1 MPTAGDDGTGVI
13 SPTSFAYVADLLRR
27 ETAMLCEPGKEY
39 LVEARLLPLARAAGQ
54 PDVDSYVALLGR
66 DPSERA
72 KAIDALTIN
81 ETSWFRDLAPYQAFT
96 EAMLPPLLEA
106 RAHVKHLEIWS
117 AACSS
122 GQEAYSLT
130 MLLKENLPPGWTARI
145 HATDVSTS
153 MLERVRA
160 GRYSQVEM
168 NRGMPAQRLVTWFT
182 RAGNEWEV
190 SPELRSMVT
199 TQHLNLAAP
208 FPPMPVFDIVFLRN
222 VLIYF
227 DMDTKRDILRRVSSR
242 ISPDGYLL
250 LGSSETTL
258 DLDDAWTR
266 EAAGRVWMHRPR
278 AVSPAA
284 KAASPASP
292 AGPAGPAGTTVRAT
306 AGVAQST
313 APALSQT
320 GA

>member
-1 MPTAGDDGTGVI
+1 
-13 SPTSFAYVADLLRR
+13 
-27 ETAMLCEPGKEY
+27 MLCEPGKEY
-39 LVEARLLPLARAAGQ
+39 LVEARLLPLARASGQ
-54 PDVDSYVALLGR
+54 PDVDSYVSRLPLDIA
-66 DPSERA
+66 ERA
-72 KAIDALTIN
+72 RAIDALTIN

-96 EAMLPPLLEA
+96 DAMLPPLLEA
-106 RAHVKHLEIWS
+106 RKHVKHLEIWS

-130 MLLKENLPPGWTARI
+130 MLLKEHLPPGWTARI

-153 MLERVRA
+153 MLERVKA

-182 RAGNEWEV
+182 RVGNEWEV

-227 DMDTKRDILRRVSSR
+227 DMETKRDILRRVSTR
-242 ISPDGYLL
+242 ISPDGFLL

-278 AVSPAA
+278 AVARPTLATRPPAA
-284 KAASPASP
+284 PA
-292 AGPAGPAGTTVRAT
+292 AT
-306 AGVAQST
+306 APAAPAAAPAAATT
-313 APALSQT
+313 AATTAFTALSQT

>member
-1 MPTAGDDGTGVI
+1 MI
-13 SPTSFAYVADLLRR
+13 SPSSFAYVADLLRR

-39 LVEARLLPLARAAGQ
+39 LVEARLLPLARTAGA
-54 PDVDSYVALLGR
+54 PDVDSYVARLSTDLA
-66 DPSERA
+66 ERA
-72 KAIDALTIN
+72 RAVDALTIN

-96 EAMLPPLLEA
+96 DAMLPPLLEA
-106 RAHVKHLEIWS
+106 RKHVKHLEIWS

-130 MLLKENLPPGWTARI
+130 MLLKEHLPPGWTARI

-153 MLERVRA
+153 MLERVKA

-182 RAGNEWEV
+182 RVGNEWEV

-208 FPPMPVFDIVFLRN
+208 FPQMPVFDIVFLRN

-227 DMDTKRDILRRVSSR
+227 DMDTKRDILRRVSTR
-242 ISPDGYLL
+242 ISPDGFLL

-278 AVSPAA
+278 QVARPSLASPSATPPATSRTATPVAA
-284 KAASPASP
+284 KPVL
-292 AGPAGPAGTTVRAT
+292 T
-306 AGVAQST
+306 
-313 APALSQT
+313 ALSQT

>member
-1 MPTAGDDGTGVI
+1 MPPAGDDGTGVI

-27 ETAMLCEPGKEY
+27 ETSMLCEPGKEY
-39 LVEARLLPLARAAGQ
+39 LVEARLLPLARAAGDA
-54 PDVDSYVALLGR
+54 DVDAYVDRLRREPAA
-66 DPSERA
+66 RA
-72 KAIDALTIN
+72 AAVDALTIN

-227 DMDTKRDILRRVSSR
+227 DVDTKRDILRRVSSR

-278 AVSPAA
+278 G
-284 KAASPASP
+284 ASPTDS
-292 AGPAGPAGTTVRAT
+292 AGSLAATTARAT
-306 AGVAQST
+306 AGVARSI

>member
-1 MPTAGDDGTGVI
+1 MI

-39 LVEARLLPLARAAGQ
+39 LVEARLLPLARAAGT
-54 PDVDSYVALLGR
+54 PDVDSYVARLSTDLA
-66 DPSERA
+66 ERA
-72 KAIDALTIN
+72 RAVDALTIN

-96 EAMLPPLLEA
+96 DAMLPPLLEA
-106 RAHVKHLEIWS
+106 RKHVKHLEIWS

-130 MLLKENLPPGWTARI
+130 MLLKEHLPPGWTARI

-153 MLERVRA
+153 MLERVKA

-182 RAGNEWEV
+182 RVGNEWEV

-227 DMDTKRDILRRVSSR
+227 DMDTKRDILRRVSTR

-278 AVSPAA
+278 ATARPSPATRPTA
-284 KAASPASP
+284 APAASTPAATP
-292 AGPAGPAGTTVRAT
+292 AFT
-306 AGVAQST
+306 
-313 APALSQT
+313 ALSQT

>member
-1 MPTAGDDGTGVI
+1 
-13 SPTSFAYVADLLRR
+13 
-27 ETAMLCEPGKEY
+27 
-39 LVEARLLPLARAAGQ
+39 
-54 PDVDSYVALLGR
+54 
-66 DPSERA
+66 
-72 KAIDALTIN
+72 
-81 ETSWFRDLAPYQAFT
+81 
-96 EAMLPPLLEA
+96 
-106 RAHVKHLEIWS
+106 
-117 AACSS
+117 
-122 GQEAYSLT
+122 
-130 MLLKENLPPGWTARI
+130 
-145 HATDVSTS
+145 
-153 MLERVRA
+153 
-160 GRYSQVEM
+160 
-168 NRGMPAQRLVTWFT
+168 
-182 RAGNEWEV
+182 
-190 SPELRSMVT
+190 MVT
-199 TQHLNLAAP
+199 TQQLNLAAP

-292 AGPAGPAGTTVRAT
+292 AGPAGTTVRAT